1 MMLTK
6 ITKIT
11 RAFHRNS
18 SLKLHRNY
26 PKLGN
31 FRLVSSKVG
40 KISKMEY
47 INISNILKRLSKKQ
61 IASWINFKPT
71 IGITKKP
78 NSSRLGKGKAKICYF
93 ASNISIGMPILELKT
108 QNYIM
113 VSKVLYKLQNNLSI
127 RCIKQYSNKW
137 WF

>member
-6 ITKIT
+6 MTKIS
-11 RAFHRNS
+11 RVFHRNS
-18 SLKLHRNY
+18 SLRLRRNY

-31 FRLVSSKVG
+31 FRLVSLKLG

-47 INISNILKRLSKKQ
+47 MNINNILKKLSKKQ
-61 IASWINFKPT
+61 IASWINFKPS
-71 IGITKKP
+71 IGVTKKP

-93 ASNISIGMPILELKT
+93 ASNISIGMPIIEVKGLNFIT
-108 QNYIM
+108 
-113 VSKVLYKLQNNLSI
+113 VSKVLYKLQNSLSI
-127 RCIKQYSNKW
+127 SCRKQYSTKW